1 MEIFRGGSG
10 GARWKENSEEDRM
23 NKPERNGRIATFFD
37 LDGTL
42 IAEPSLEQRFFAHLR
57 QQRAIPMKNYFLW
70 LRRAAWLAPRGIQT
84 MRHGNKMYLR
94 DVCACNGGQLP
105 RQGSGQAEMAVP
117 RFFPQAVNQV
127 AWHARQGHAIV
138 LVSGTLAPLA
148 QEMALALVVRL
159 AVRGISAPVAVCAT
173 RLEENMGR
181 WTGRVTGDAMF
192 GKAKAR
198 AVREMA
204 ICKGFE
210 LAHCYAYGDSFA
222 DRWMLGALGHG
233 RAVNPSLRMKR
244 LAQRRGWPVLTWRAD
259 QNLSQ
264 RAQRTERRREAE
276 KVA

>member
-1 MEIFRGGSG
+1 MKGHST
-10 GARWKENSEEDRM
+10 S
-23 NKPERNGRIATFFD
+23 GRIAAFFD

-42 IAEPSLEQRFFAHLR
+42 IAPPSLEQRFFTHMR
-57 QQRAIPMKNYFLW
+57 RCRAIPARNYFLW
-70 LRRAAWLAPRGIQT
+70 LARTVWLAPRGLDA

-94 DVCACNGGQLP
+94 GVRSDRSESYEEGQP
-105 RQGSGQAEMAVP
+105 EMAVP
-117 RFFPQAVNQV
+117 RFFPEAVDQV

-159 AVRGISAPVAVCAT
+159 AVRGISASVAVCAT

-181 WTGRVTGDAMF
+181 WTGRVDGDAMW

-204 ICKGFE
+204 ACKGFK
-210 LAHCYAYGDSFA
+210 LDGCYAYGDSVA
-222 DRWMLGALGHG
+222 DRWMLEAVGHPA
-233 RAVNPSLRMKR
+233 AVNPSWRMESV
-244 LAQRRGWPVLTWRAD
+244 ARRCGWAVLTWTEGR
-259 QNLSQ
+259 NLPQ
-264 RAQRTERRREAE
+264 RAQSTQRRDEAE